1 MHNYVPV
8 KENMMER
15 HIKTQGTY
23 PDCGVQDEIVYHV
36 LIIVLLLPCFGGHS
50 MKCLILNCLDCI
62 LLHGALIYWIIHC
75 PAPNRGPILC
85 GMWADWAAHNER
97 RHGETKMNLIQAC
110 RWVKELSSDLIVSS
124 ESMSE
129 KKDNAQIMNW
139 KLPPARFVKINVD
152 TTFKAESQQVATGV
166 IIRDENGQVL
176 AAKCKWYG
184 SIPNILSVEAYA
196 ATDGAVLMDLL
207 NRPKVMMETDSLGM
221 QSL

>member
-1 MHNYVPV
+1 
-8 KENMMER
+8 
-15 HIKTQGTY
+15 
-23 PDCGVQDEIVYHV
+23 
-36 LIIVLLLPCFGGHS
+36 
-50 MKCLILNCLDCI
+50 
-62 LLHGALIYWIIHC
+62 
-75 PAPNRGPILC
+75 
-85 GMWADWAAHNER
+85 
-97 RHGETKMNLIQAC
+97 MNLIQAC
-110 RWVKELSSDLIVSS
+110 RWAKEFSSDLIVSS

-129 KKDNAQIMNW
+129 KDNAQIMNW

-152 TTFKAESQQVATGV
+152 TTFKAESQQIATGV
-166 IIRDENGQVL
+166 VIRDENGQVL

>member
-1 MHNYVPV
+1 
-8 KENMMER
+8 
-15 HIKTQGTY
+15 
-23 PDCGVQDEIVYHV
+23 
-36 LIIVLLLPCFGGHS
+36 
-50 MKCLILNCLDCI
+50 
-62 LLHGALIYWIIHC
+62 
-75 PAPNRGPILC
+75 
-85 GMWADWAAHNER
+85 
-97 RHGETKMNLIQAC
+97 MNLIQAC

-184 SIPNILSVEAYA
+184 SIPNIPSVEAYA
-196 ATDGAVLMDLL
+196 ARDGAVLMDLL
-207 NRPKVMMETDSLGM
+207 NRPKKCVLQDAEGRQGAVARASSAYRSPGNQEVAAIESPEVEDGG
-221 QSL
+221 